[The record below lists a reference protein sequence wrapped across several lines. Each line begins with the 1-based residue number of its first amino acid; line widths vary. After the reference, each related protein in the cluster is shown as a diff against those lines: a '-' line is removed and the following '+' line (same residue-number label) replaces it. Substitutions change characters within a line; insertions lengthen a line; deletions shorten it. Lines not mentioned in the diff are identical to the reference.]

1 MVIIIGSNKGG
12 AGKTTT
18 AITIATGLAKKNKEV
33 CIIDADNQ
41 KSISRWASDREDT
54 EKENL
59 VNITCLQKTGN
70 IEKTIKDL
78 KNKYDYII
86 IDVAGRNSR
95 ELITGMLCADI
106 LISPVQCSQLDLDTL
121 EELEEQ
127 VERVKDLNP
136 NLKTYVL
143 NVMLSTNHKVNI
155 NNKKEFDEY
164 IKDFESFKVLSS
176 LNCYRKIYRDVI
188 SEGISVLEQNK
199 DFKAL
204 EESQELIEEILR
216 ICEKN

>member
-1 MVIIIGSNKGG
+1 
-12 AGKTTT
+12 
-18 AITIATGLAKKNKEV
+18 
-33 CIIDADNQ
+33 
-41 KSISRWASDREDT
+41 
-54 EKENL
+54 
-59 VNITCLQKTGN
+59 
-70 IEKTIKDL
+70 
-78 KNKYDYII
+78 
-86 IDVAGRNSR
+86 
-95 ELITGMLCADI
+95 MLCADI

>member
-18 AITIATGLAKKNKEV
+18 AITIAIGLAKKGKEV

-41 KSISRWASDREDT
+41 KSISRWASDREDSD
-54 EKENL
+54 KNNL

-70 IEKTIKDL
+70 IEKTIKAL
-78 KNKYDYII
+78 KSKYDYII

-127 VERVKDLNP
+127 VERVSDLNP
-136 NLKTYVL
+136 SLSTYVL

-155 NNKKEFDEY
+155 NNKKEFEEY
-164 IKDFESFKVLSS
+164 IKDFESFKVLKSI
-176 LNCYRKIYRDVI
+176 NCYRKIYRDVI
-188 SEGISVLEQNK
+188 SEGISIFEQNK
-199 DFKAL
+199 DKKAI
-204 EESQELIEEILR
+204 EESQELIEEIIG
-216 ICEKN
+216 ICGSK